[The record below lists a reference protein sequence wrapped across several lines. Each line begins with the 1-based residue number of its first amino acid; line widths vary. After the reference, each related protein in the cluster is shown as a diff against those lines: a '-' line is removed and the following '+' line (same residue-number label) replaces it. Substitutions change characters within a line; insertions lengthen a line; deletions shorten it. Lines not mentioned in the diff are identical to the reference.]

1 MWCQDLLAPLIR
13 RIGQSQLRLQEMD
26 MTSIGENGSENSHS
40 GEEAPGVRRAKRF
53 KALAYVILCLS
64 IISALT
70 CGAALAALA
79 THGRGNDSSEF
90 EVFAIT
96 GVAFIVL
103 GVLAGYA
110 FAASMHV
117 LIGVLEESRNLPK
130 WASY

>member
-1 MWCQDLLAPLIR
+1 
-13 RIGQSQLRLQEMD
+13 

-53 KALAYVILCLS
+53 KASAYVILCLS

-110 FAASMHV
+110 FAASAR
-117 LIGVLEESRNLPK
+117 IDRRARGIEEPPK
-130 WASY
+130 MGIIDGLRYKSPRD